1 MINSDS
7 NIILK
12 YRGNGIGYYSMSDDY
27 ITIGQL
33 ASHDESEVEIHEHE
47 FYEIVKSINNMSKLL
62 IIATIFCFTSL
73 SAHGQDVVKTNQTD
87 SLDIIG
93 LYENLPEIMVVG
105 ERPIVKLEDGKLS
118 YNIPH

>member
-1 MINSDS
+1 
-7 NIILK
+7 
-12 YRGNGIGYYSMSDDY
+12 
-27 ITIGQL
+27 
-33 ASHDESEVEIHEHE
+33 
-47 FYEIVKSINNMSKLL
+47 MSKLL

-73 SAHGQDVVKTNQTD
+73 SVHGQDVVKTNQTD

-118 YNIPH
+118 YNIPILLERIPADNAFDALETVLN